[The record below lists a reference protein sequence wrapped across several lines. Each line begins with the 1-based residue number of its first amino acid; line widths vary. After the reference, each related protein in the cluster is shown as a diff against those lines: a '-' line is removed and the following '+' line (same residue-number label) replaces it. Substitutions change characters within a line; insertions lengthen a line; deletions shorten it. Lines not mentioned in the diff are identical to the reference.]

1 MTVLA
6 AAAGV
11 PVQRVLPGRAPRTLE
26 FTHFLSEETRLT
38 PINKG

>member
-1 MTVLA
+1 MSERSFVADA
-6 AAAGV
+6 AVWKMFG
-11 PVQRVLPGRAPRTLE
+11 GMLE